1 MLTSSRSQGGSPSD
15 NDFHIHDEVPADEVV
30 VQVEPVDD
38 LITVDTEQIA
48 YDTAHFCPR
57 DYSPQL
63 PFFLVVFQAAL
74 AAVQVAAAE
83 AEDSAKFA
91 EFRLDDL
98 EEVVSGWPCWRGR
111 LPVSCLC
118 SPP

>member
-1 MLTSSRSQGGSPSD
+1 MLTSSRSQGRSPSD
-15 NDFHIHDEVPADEVV
+15 NDFHICDEAPADEVV

-38 LITVDTEQIA
+38 LITVDTVQIA
-48 YDTAHFCPR
+48 SDTAHFCPR
-57 DYSPQL
+57 DCSPQL
-63 PFFLVVFQAAL
+63 PSFLVVFQAAPVAL
-74 AAVQVAAAE
+74 QVVVAE

-98 EEVVSGWPCWRGR
+98 EEVVSGWPCCRGR
-111 LPVSCLC
+111 PPVSWLC